1 MEFPVVPL
9 NYHTNGEIVMAEIQ
23 KRLKVCQ
30 ERHLCSTNSI
40 PYLPTRVI
48 DVGSATSK
56 QPLHL
61 RVSQK
66 DEKAHYAALS
76 YCWGGKQRV
85 TTTLATIDAYM
96 KRLPASTLP
105 KTIQDAIK
113 VTQKL
118 GIRYLWVDAFC
129 IVQDSPKD
137 LAKEIDAMGTIYNQ
151 ATITIAAIGA
161 ASVEDGFLQC
171 FSTERS
177 GSLAFQL
184 PKGLVTSVTVIEKRP
199 EWAGGPLDK
208 RAWGFQEFHLSARLL
223 LYGSNGDLR
232 WHCEHDRFARLFDKG
247 PSLKR
252 GRKHT
257 YLKMG
262 DRSNRP
268 QSSPVRPWSDLVE
281 EFSQR
286 ILTYA
291 EDRLPALAGIAR
303 HMSGILQ
310 DDYLAGIWRSDLVA
324 QLSWSILPDTPGYFQ
339 PCPTAP
345 SWSWASV
352 NRPIQFNECFGE
364 PEAQAISCTVDPIDK
379 EAPFGK
385 VREGVLKIRAPV
397 LSMNAIPWDERK
409 WGFIVDNP
417 GQGIL
422 RQAKEVELLRLG
434 LTGSIFRRVGSRQ
447 VTFHGIIITCLGDG
461 KYKRIGSFWY
471 EGDTFKVDIF
481 EGDYIKNSHKVYK
494 SRNSLL
500 PWSKAVVK
508 DVIIL

>member
-1 MEFPVVPL
+1 VPL
-9 NYHTNGEIVMAEIQ
+9 NYHPNGEMAIAEVQ
-23 KRLKVCQ
+23 KRLKICQ
-30 ERHLCSTNSI
+30 ERHLCSTNST

-48 DVGSATSK
+48 DVGSAASK
-56 QPLHL
+56 KRLHL
-61 RVSQK
+61 HVSQK
-66 DEKAHYAALS
+66 DEMACYAALS
-76 YCWGGKQRV
+76 YCWGGPQRV
-85 TTTLATIDAYM
+85 KTTSDTINAYM

-113 VTQKL
+113 VTKKL

-161 ASVEDGFLQC
+161 ASVEDGFLQWY
-171 FSTERS
+171 SRKRS

-184 PKGLVTSVTVIEKRP
+184 PKGLVTSVTVIEEHP
-199 EWAGGPLDK
+199 EWIGGPLDK

-232 WHCEHDRFARLFDKG
+232 WHCEHDRFARLFDEK
-247 PSLKR
+247 PSLML

-262 DRSNRP
+262 DRSDRP
-268 QSSPVRPWSDLVE
+268 QSSPVMPWDRIVE

-303 HMSGILQ
+303 HMSGILK

-324 QLSWSILPDTPGYFQ
+324 QLSWTILPEALGNFQ
-339 PCPTAP
+339 PCSTAP

-352 NRPIQFNECFGE
+352 NRPIQFNTCFGD
-364 PEAQAISCTVDPIDK
+364 PEARAISCTVDPIDK

-385 VREGVLKIRAPV
+385 VREGVLEIRAPV
-397 LSMNAIPWDERK
+397 LSIKDATPWNDRQWEL
-409 WGFIVDNP
+409 IMDNP
-417 GQGIL
+417 D
-422 RQAKEVELLRLG
+422 QAISDQIEGAELLRIG